1 MNLFT
6 ETCTH
11 KNNPTGTEL
20 ATVATGIACAPID
33 PLGQDWRQAYP
44 IEKLYLMHQTFT
56 EYIAFVAGDYLVS
69 GGTTYAVKA
78 VHDYEAYRRM
88 PAYYHLVLEQSGG
101 S

>member
-1 MNLFT
+1 MDIFT

-11 KNNPTGTEL
+11 KNNPTGAVL

-44 IEKLYLMHQTFT
+44 IEKQFLMRQTFM
-56 EYIAFVAGDYLVS
+56 EYTAFEDGDYLVS
-69 GGTTYAVKA
+69 GGITYAVKA
-78 VHDYEAYRRM
+78 IHPYIEMRKM
-88 PAYYHLVLEQSGG
+88 PAYYHLTLEQVSG